1 MLPTKALHDLYK
13 DSCFKRTMQ
22 SYAVAGQGHFHG
34 RRHTPLDHAST
45 IVSLLH
51 YFIIVSLASMRQCID
66 CSCHTSFNH
75 QRRVTNRRSE
85 SASLM
90 TPTNNNKHNMERKIN
105 MMSKQQKYGAKC
117 MFLINKD
124 YYFYN
129 EAN

>member
-75 QRRVTNRRSE
+75 RLFNKRSE
-85 SASLM
+85 SASYM
-90 TPTNNNKHNMERKIN
+90 MPTNNIKHNMESKIR
-105 MMSKQQKYGAKC
+105 MMSKQKRTRIWRKMYDQ
-117 MFLINKD
+117 N
-124 YYFYN
+124 
-129 EAN
+129 